1 MSEKM
6 TNATATEVRDIL
18 EEKIPSIL
26 ETNEIL
32 LKAMKRLED
41 VRLMKSPI
49 TRGKAQH
56 LRWKTAE
63 FESALA
69 GMISELRDYYN

>member
-18 EEKIPSIL
+18 EEKIPAIL
-26 ETNEIL
+26 ETNEVL
-32 LKAMKRLED
+32 MKAMQRLED

-56 LRWKTAE
+56 LRGMTAG

-69 GMISELRDYYN
+69 AMISELREFYN

>member
-18 EEKIPSIL
+18 EEKIPAIL
-26 ETNEIL
+26 ETNEVL
-32 LKAMKRLED
+32 MKAMKRLED

-49 TRGKAQH
+49 TRSKAQH
-56 LRWKTAE
+56 LRGMTAG

-69 GMISELRDYYN
+69 TMISELRDFYN